1 MMSPSSFGRVTST
14 LAALRSGSIA
24 LAVAGTFA
32 MAPGALL
39 AQTTNTVAIL
49 TATLQ
54 SFPSCLS
61 YQVKGMCFFLRCTIK
76 GCAILSSIR
85 VSHYVP
91 DAIVSTYNDPLM
103 HPWLEVGKP
112 IAATMAV
119 VGSAMAGMP
128 LDSAADTARDDT
140 EITTF
145 KGADAIGN
153 PVGMVA
159 SVLSSGTLPNVPSVF
174 GIPGLTEL
182 MDFPSEELPNIQREW
197 MSVPMDAANSVLQGA
212 ASLAKAPMD
221 IIGKISSLP
230 GRLSQLQSAAGN
242 VGSFLG
248 STSGLATLGMNG
260 AALAGIDLGPLQQVV
275 SIASLA
281 GGSTDLGVGSLF
293 CPGGA
298 SAFGLHY
305 QSELD
310 ALFWR
315 GILPVEMLY
324 PSAWVPTRKEVSHS
338 AIASTWG
345 SIYPRTG
352 EVVQQH
358 PVKASA
364 VLAERVASIIK
375 KRAQP
380 HIYKRLETSG
390 GYKYFSSIEDS
401 DTRWS
406 MVYPRTDTSCV
417 RFGENDSLSLLSFGD
432 GRTSANGY
440 VWNLWNKYDC
450 CQNRGIYLFSVP

>member
-1 MMSPSSFGRVTST
+1 MGNARGP
-14 LAALRSGSIA
+14 LAALRSA
-24 LAVAGTFA
+24 AVALVLSGSFA
-32 MAPGALL
+32 MAPSTAL

-61 YQVKGMCFFLRCTIK
+61 YQVKGMCFFLRCNIK
-76 GCAILSSIR
+76 GCTVLYSIR
-85 VSHYVP
+85 MSHYLP

-112 IAATMAV
+112 IATAMAG

-159 SVLSSGTLPNVPSVF
+159 STLSTGTLPNVPSVF
-174 GIPGLTEL
+174 GIPGISEL
-182 MDFPSEELPNIQREW
+182 MEFPTEELPNIQREW

-212 ASLAKAPMD
+212 ANLAKAPMD
-221 IIGKISSLP
+221 IIGKITSLP

-248 STSGLATLGMNG
+248 SSSGLATLGMDA

-281 GGSTDLGVGSLF
+281 GGSMDLGPGGLF

-324 PSAWVPTRKEVSHS
+324 ASSWVPTRNEVSHS
-338 AIASTWG
+338 GITSTWG

-390 GYKYFSSIEDS
+390 NFKYFSSIEDS

-406 MVYPRTDTSCV
+406 MVYPRTTPSCV

-432 GRTSANGY
+432 GRTSAVNGY

-450 CQNRGIYLFSVP
+450 CQRRGIYLFSVP